1 MLDDKYQRGFTYERL
16 SSVSEPKVHCD
27 DEGFYIFTLSEN
39 VKVYFDD
46 YYNFLKN
53 VYRRCQQELAVID
66 EKLEITPN
74 DKCET
79 VSFFRAKKIIIEIIL
94 KTAKSFY
101 TDDST
106 FGVIMTPWCFGTVLL
121 EKVEIYRERLA
132 KGEINDREIPEFP
145 YYVIKYID
153 EIHRK
158 TLLDIFDFPEEA
170 FKMRWQ
176 YSELLKRYSKVLT
189 NITKSL
195 NSVLTTIKTYGT

>member
-1 MLDDKYQRGFTYERL
+1 MLDDKYQRGFSPERL
-16 SSVSEPKVHCD
+16 NSVSEPKVHSD

-46 YYNFLKN
+46 YYSFLKN
-53 VYRRCQQELAVID
+53 IHRRCQQELTMID
-66 EKLEITPN
+66 EKLEITPD

-79 VSFFRAKKIIIEIIL
+79 VSFYRAKKIIVEIVS
-94 KTAKSFY
+94 KTVKSFY

-132 KGEINDREIPEFP
+132 KGDIDEEEIPEFP

-158 TLLDIFDFPEEA
+158 TLLEIFDFPEEA

>member
-1 MLDDKYQRGFTYERL
+1 
-16 SSVSEPKVHCD
+16 
-27 DEGFYIFTLSEN
+27 
-39 VKVYFDD
+39 
-46 YYNFLKN
+46 
-53 VYRRCQQELAVID
+53 
-66 EKLEITPN
+66 
-74 DKCET
+74 
-79 VSFFRAKKIIIEIIL
+79 
-94 KTAKSFY
+94 
-101 TDDST
+101 
-106 FGVIMTPWCFGTVLL
+106 MTPWCFGTVLL

-132 KGEINDREIPEFP
+132 KGEINDQEIPEFP

>member
-1 MLDDKYQRGFTYERL
+1 MLDDKYQRGFSPERL
-16 SSVSEPKVHCD
+16 SSVSEPKVHSD

-53 VYRRCQQELAVID
+53 VYRCCQQELIIID
-66 EKLEITPN
+66 GKLEITPE

-79 VSFFRAKKIIIEIIL
+79 VSFYRAKKNIIEIVS

-132 KGEINDREIPEFP
+132 KGEINEDEIPEFP

-158 TLLDIFDFPEEA
+158 TLLEIFDFPEEA